1 MAYRGD
7 QVGLAGCYIKEAGLP
22 PFFQQV
28 WLLCHS
34 GGRHHNAPSSV
45 SPTLVP
51 TDRHWETNTNQG
63 FLPARELAY
72 LEFMPHLQVLCCD
85 RDLLIHSVPICATCP
100 RTKHRHMSY
109 IAAITNRQEARLLQ
123 RSTYSG
129 LPRKEDSSSEK
140 SHSSI
145 REWY

>member
-1 MAYRGD
+1 MKD
-7 QVGLAGCYIKEAGLP
+7 QVGLAGCYITGRSSR
-22 PFFQQV
+22 FSQQV
-28 WLLCHS
+28 WPLCHS

-72 LEFMPHLQVLCCD
+72 LEFMPHLQVLCYD
-85 RDLLIHSVPICATCP
+85 RDLLIHSVPNCAPAPGQGTD
-100 RTKHRHMSY
+100 TMSY

-123 RSTYSG
+123 RFTYSG
-129 LPRKEDSSSEK
+129 LPGKEDSSSEK

-145 REWY
+145 TEWY